1 MTTHKQRGITLTG
14 ALMGMIILA
23 LLGLFAAKL
32 LPAYLD
38 FFAVQK
44 IMKGMEQN
52 GETKGTVKEIRNA
65 FDRRNT
71 IEGVQAIQGADL
83 EVTKEG
89 GEAVV
94 TAAWSVKVPVVANFS
109 ACLDFTV
116 TNAK

>member
-1 MTTHKQRGITLTG
+1 MTTYKQRGITLSG

-32 LPAYLD
+32 LPSYFD
-38 FFAVQK
+38 YFAVQK
-44 IMKGMEQN
+44 IMKAMEQN

-71 IEGVQAIQGADL
+71 IEGVKAVRGEDL
-83 EVTKEG
+83 EITKEG
-89 GEAVV
+89 GETVV
-94 TAAWSVKVPVVANFS
+94 SAIWSVKVPVVSNFS

-116 TNAK
+116 TNSK